1 MKLSLVGFW
10 GSLAAGVALTALGL
24 AVLVGALFRET
35 PLFWLNVGGY
45 PVELRDLVLANF
57 YPSFAVYFFG
67 LMFGSVV
74 GWQLLRARRR
84 SGGILLL
91 ACMLNWLLFAAITTM
106 VLWNNV
112 ENVMEGRPLHYHV
125 P

>member
-1 MKLSLVGFW
+1 MKPSLVGFW

-57 YPSFAVYFFG
+57 YPAFAVYFFG
-67 LMFGSVV
+67 LIPEINHN
-74 GWQLLRARRR
+74 L
-84 SGGILLL
+84 
-91 ACMLNWLLFAAITTM
+91 
-106 VLWNNV
+106 
-112 ENVMEGRPLHYHV
+112 
-125 P
+125 